1 MINSHNFLLSPALHL
16 RCHMVSQRAT
26 RTRTV
31 PQCWRERKRHSTER
45 RHRHKAPAHRARH
58 GPPRWESSRR
68 GLSSPPPCFVSTSRV
83 WCTLWWLPSRF
94 VPAHL
99 LLVLCDGPRPR
110 CIVGVHVQGGNYGTD
125 PSGISFST
133 LWDPDVIVA
142 GDLWSLL
149 SSRRF
154 MRFSL
159 GLWQGDQV
167 RRANCGVVVGANRTP
182 HHVHDSFVGGQ
193 CGQIVE
199 EQYIG
204 CHPEGHPHTWTILTF
219 PFRVLNTHKALIVIA
234 S

>member
-1 MINSHNFLLSPALHL
+1 M
-16 RCHMVSQRAT
+16 
-26 RTRTV
+26 
-31 PQCWRERKRHSTER
+31 
-45 RHRHKAPAHRARH
+45 
-58 GPPRWESSRR
+58 
-68 GLSSPPPCFVSTSRV
+68 
-83 WCTLWWLPSRF
+83 WCTLCWLPPRF

-99 LLVLCDGPRPR
+99 LLVLCGSPRPR

-204 CHPEGHPHTWTILTF
+204 CHPEGHPHTRTILTF
-219 PFRVLNTHKALIVIA
+219 PFRVLDTHKALIVIA

>member
-1 MINSHNFLLSPALHL
+1 M
-16 RCHMVSQRAT
+16 
-26 RTRTV
+26 
-31 PQCWRERKRHSTER
+31 
-45 RHRHKAPAHRARH
+45 
-58 GPPRWESSRR
+58 
-68 GLSSPPPCFVSTSRV
+68 

-99 LLVLCDGPRPR
+99 LLVLCGSPRPR

-154 MRFSL
+154 MGFSL

-204 CHPEGHPHTWTILTF
+204 CHPEGHPHTRTILTF
-219 PFRVLNTHKALIVIA
+219 PFRVLNTHRALIVNA